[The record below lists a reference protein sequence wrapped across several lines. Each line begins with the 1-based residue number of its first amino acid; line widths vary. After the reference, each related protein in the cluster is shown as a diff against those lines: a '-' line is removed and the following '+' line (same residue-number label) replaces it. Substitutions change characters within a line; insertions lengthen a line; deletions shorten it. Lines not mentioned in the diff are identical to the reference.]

1 MGSSAR
7 TRREPLWI
15 GAAPCLSW
23 SGRYNT
29 YNVWASEG
37 VTVTEPMVQDNI
49 RRYERLEAL
58 YRMAVELSA
67 LRSLDSVLNTAL
79 RHCLAL
85 TESQFG
91 FVGLTTPN
99 GRAMDVVTVQGF
111 HPSRE
116 FYQHHHL
123 IPLRTN
129 MFAQVVLENR
139 SIRVVDA
146 TQYEQRMGQP
156 TGHPTVVTFLGVP
169 LCIRDEPIGMIGV
182 ANRAEPYDIEHQQLL
197 VTYAAQVA
205 IVIRN
210 TQLYEQ
216 LAAANEELE
225 QTVAQRTRQLQKA
238 KEALAQKAAQL
249 QQLLSETVDVQERER
264 QRIAHD
270 MHDGTNQLLIGAML
284 ELKSAHKR
292 MADGDLERA
301 EESIK
306 AVQDVLRRVEAEIKR
321 VIYHLRPPTL
331 DALGLA
337 PALRRY
343 AEQFYRYSGIP
354 CNVLI
359 TGEAVRLPSKVEI
372 SVYRLVQEAL
382 QNASAHARANAVT
395 VAVEFAPATLH
406 LSIRDDGKG
415 FDLERTNKENGGRL
429 GLLGMQERTE
439 ALGGQIKIETA
450 PGQGTVIELEIPV
463 GRDG

>member
-1 MGSSAR
+1 
-7 TRREPLWI
+7 
-15 GAAPCLSW
+15 
-23 SGRYNT
+23 
-29 YNVWASEG
+29 
-37 VTVTEPMVQDNI
+37 
-49 RRYERLEAL
+49 
-58 YRMAVELSA
+58 
-67 LRSLDSVLNTAL
+67 
-79 RHCLAL
+79 
-85 TESQFG
+85 
-91 FVGLTTPN
+91 
-99 GRAMDVVTVQGF
+99 
-111 HPSRE
+111 
-116 FYQHHHL
+116 
-123 IPLRTN
+123 
-129 MFAQVVLENR
+129 
-139 SIRVVDA
+139 
-146 TQYEQRMGQP
+146 
-156 TGHPTVVTFLGVP
+156 
-169 LCIRDEPIGMIGV
+169 
-182 ANRAEPYDIEHQQLL
+182 
-197 VTYAAQVA
+197 
-205 IVIRN
+205 
-210 TQLYEQ
+210 
-216 LAAANEELE
+216 
-225 QTVAQRTRQLQKA
+225 
-238 KEALAQKAAQL
+238 
-249 QQLLSETVDVQERER
+249 
-264 QRIAHD
+264 
-270 MHDGTNQLLIGAML
+270 ML

-359 TGEAVRLPSKVEI
+359 TGGAVRLPSKVEI